1 MARILQWG
9 IPVCICVA
17 DQKVLVSNLNF
28 AGRVGNAGIRTP
40 ELFSQLPSQATFLAK
55 SQITLTFLND
65 FTGHNLPPRL
75 PHFWREFAGLDF
87 IFFVVG
93 LSKRVGRGALKLLK
107 RLTCFSGRLVPQ

>member
-9 IPVCICVA
+9 IPVCIRVA

-28 AGRVGNAGIRTP
+28 VGRVGNAGIRTP

-65 FTGHNLPPRL
+65 FTGHDLPPKAPSITARVCGFGFHIL
-75 PHFWREFAGLDF
+75 RRWFEQARRARSPQIAQALD
-87 IFFVVG
+87 V
-93 LSKRVGRGALKLLK
+93 L
-107 RLTCFSGRLVPQ
+107 